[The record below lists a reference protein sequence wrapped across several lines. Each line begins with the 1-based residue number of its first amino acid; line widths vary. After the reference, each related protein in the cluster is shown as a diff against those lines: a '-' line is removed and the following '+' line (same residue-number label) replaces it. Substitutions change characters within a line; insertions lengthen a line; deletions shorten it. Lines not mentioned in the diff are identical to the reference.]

1 LEEIALRK
9 EAFDIMKKELKY
21 IGLLFLVFLVIFR
34 VVFFKENLVV
44 LFRLVLSLFWLFA
57 LPGYFMMLY
66 WMEKIDFTER
76 FIIGIVLAAGLIGI
90 VSYYL
95 GLAGLNLKYHAAI
108 LPLVLILAGIVINLK
123 K

>member
-1 LEEIALRK
+1 MRK
-9 EAFDIMKKELKY
+9 ETFDALKKELKY

-34 VVFFKENLVV
+34 IAFFKENLIV
-44 LFRLVLSLFWLFA
+44 LFRIVLSLFWLFA

-66 WMEKIDFTER
+66 WREKIDFTER
-76 FIIGIVLAAGLIGI
+76 FIIGIALAAGLIGI

-95 GLAGLNLKYHAAI
+95 GLAGLNIKYHAVI
-108 LPLVLILAGIVINLK
+108 LPLVLILAGLLINLK